1 MSTSTLNIV
10 MEAFGNHIS
19 NLAVSLYKQLLPLP
33 PQTRSEKWDIS
44 LLYMVLG
51 GHYNHVE
58 KVISRQ
64 KLCEHG
70 ACS

>member
-10 MEAFGNHIS
+10 MEAFGNHSS
-19 NLAVSLYKQLLPLP
+19 NLAVSLYKQLLP

-44 LLYMVLG
+44 VLYMVLG